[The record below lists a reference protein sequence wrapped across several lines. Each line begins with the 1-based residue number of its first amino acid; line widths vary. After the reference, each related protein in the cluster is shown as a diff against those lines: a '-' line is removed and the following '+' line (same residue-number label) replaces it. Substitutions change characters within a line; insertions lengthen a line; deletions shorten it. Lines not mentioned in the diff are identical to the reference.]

1 LRRRDSWLKE
11 TPFMRMRRGG
21 PGWMSAGWL
30 LVLFCMAPAMAAPP
44 RSGFVQVNGVK
55 LHYLDWGGQGDTLLF
70 LSDIGYSAYMFGDIA
85 PEFTDRFHV
94 LALTWRGHGKSD
106 RPGSGYDSDTL
117 MEDVRL
123 FLDQKGSTRI
133 VLVGHGI
140 AGKTITLLAAL
151 LPDRVTKL
159 VYLDSAYDS
168 SDTEPVLKRYNEV
181 LEALPPPAFPT
192 HDNTAYDALRAWG
205 RKRFGCWSRAMEDE
219 LRDVV
224 RLQPNGKVDNVLSS
238 EAEAAIWRDSTLRQ
252 HDFARVKAPAL
263 AIYAMDSVETVFPWL
278 APNTSPSLRAKALA
292 FAEYGNRQKREQAA
306 HFMQSGPARHIVE
319 MPNTAHH
326 CFIHRPNEVVKE
338 MRAFL
343 LPAK

>member
-1 LRRRDSWLKE
+1 
-11 TPFMRMRRGG
+11 MRTKSGG
-21 PGWMSAGWL
+21 MNWMSASWL
-30 LVLFCMAPAMAAPP
+30 LLVFCTATALAAPP

-106 RPGSGYDSDTL
+106 RSGSGYDSDTL

-123 FLDQKGSTRI
+123 FLDQKGSRRI

-151 LPDRVTKL
+151 LPDRVAKL

-168 SDTEPVLKRYNEV
+168 SDTELVLKRYNEV
-181 LEALPPPAFPT
+181 LEALPPPPFPT
-192 HDNTAYDALRAWG
+192 HDNAAYDALRAWG
-205 RKRFGCWSRAMEDE
+205 QKRFGCWSPAMEDE
-219 LRDVV
+219 LHDVV
-224 RLQPNGKVDNVLSS
+224 RLQPNGRVENVLSP
-238 EAEAAIWRDSTLRQ
+238 EAEAAIWRDSMLRQ

-278 APNTSPSLRAKALA
+278 TSNTPPPLRAKASA
-292 FAEYGNRQKREQAA
+292 FVEYGNRQKREQAE
-306 HFMQSGPARHIVE
+306 HFRQSGPNRRIVE
-319 MPNTAHH
+319 LANTAHH
-326 CFIHRPNEVVKE
+326 CFIQRPNEVVKE
-338 MRAFL
+338 MRTFL
-343 LPAK
+343 LPTKGQ